1 MINHRKCTRA
11 KREGNVVFNI
21 KMSRRY
27 GASGGTSLEPQR
39 VLARGCLDRTQ
50 DMHRSRAGDV
60 EFGSLE
66 RCDDLPSCE
75 MHRAG
80 SVARLSVSD
89 PQIARRS

>member
-1 MINHRKCTRA
+1 MVIDI
-11 KREGNVVFNI
+11 EV
-21 KMSRRY
+21 SRRY
-27 GASGGTSLEPQR
+27 GAPGGTSLEPQR

-50 DMHRSRAGDV
+50 DVHRSRAGDV

-80 SVARLSVSD
+80 SLDSVSVSD